1 MTTTKTK
8 IPEPTSA
15 CTVVF
20 NPATGLV
27 LAEKNKRGYGLPGG
41 RREHYDASSFACAAR
56 ELREETGAVLRAA
69 RSILT
74 YAAGPYFC
82 EAFLAVNVT
91 NLPSD
96 AEAAERGA
104 QWVEP
109 EALVHSS
116 ARFPAYCSRLFARMA
131 SQQSLTQT
139 CTAARSRG
147 IDWETLHAARS
158 TPHHLAMMEQTVRL
172 IQSGRGAITELRF
185 DVETIT
191 EPESGKQT
199 AGAVLATFRVVH
211 ERLAT

>member
-1 MTTTKTK
+1 M
-8 IPEPTSA
+8 
-15 CTVVF
+15 
-20 NPATGLV
+20 
-27 LAEKNKRGYGLPGG
+27 
-41 RREHYDASSFACAAR
+41 
-56 ELREETGAVLRAA
+56 
-69 RSILT
+69 
-74 YAAGPYFC
+74 
-82 EAFLAVNVT
+82 NVT